1 MDYTENSAVDE
12 NANVDLPPKT
22 QNESSKAASPA
33 EASSSQNNEQNQLQK
48 QQPSKEELEKK
59 ITEMKKLIDSQR
71 KLQSD
76 IMRDL
81 DSQKHQI
88 DLNSNEKKPE
98 ANNQTKNE
106 GSSEEQGQ
114 QPLSSNNQMDES
126 SEIRED
132 QAIETPIGASQLF
145 NESPLADD
153 YEEVPVCDA
162 LPNQSE
168 HVPVQN

>member
-1 MDYTENSAVDE
+1 MDYTEKQGLDE
-12 NANVDLPPKT
+12 NSSVDAPPKP

-33 EASSSQNNEQNQLQK
+33 EASSSQNNEFKQQQK

-81 DSQKHQI
+81 DTQKHQI
-88 DLNSNEKKPE
+88 DLNSNEKPQAK
-98 ANNQTKNE
+98 NQTKNG
-106 GSSEEQGQ
+106 GSEQG
-114 QPLSSNNQMDES
+114 PLSSNQIDES

-153 YEEVPVCDA
+153 YEVADCDA
-162 LPNQSE
+162 LPTQSE
-168 HVPVQN
+168 HVPIQN